1 MRKLTANAV
10 CNIRHAI
17 TVEGRPATEVAAK
30 HGISPTTAR
39 AVARGDRYSDILQA
53 RPIPGFESYLAYPN
67 GRVWST
73 NSGKFVK
80 AVRKSSAKT
89 KYYNLKN
96 NGTRRSVAVSR
107 IRSELFG

>member
-1 MRKLTANAV
+1 MRKLTVSAV

-17 TVEGRPATEVAAK
+17 TVEGRPATEVASK
-30 HGISPTTAR
+30 YGISPTTAR
-39 AVARGDRYSDILQA
+39 AVARGDRYSDIPQA
-53 RPIPGFESYLAYPN
+53 RPIPGFQSYLAYPN

-80 AVRKSSAKT
+80 AVKKSSAKT

-96 NGTRRSVAVSR
+96 SGTRRSVAVNT

>member
-1 MRKLTANAV
+1 MRKLTVSEV

-17 TVEGRPATEVAAK
+17 TVEGHPATKVASK

-39 AVARGDRYSDILQA
+39 AVARGDRYTDIPQA
-53 RPIPGFESYLAYPN
+53 MPVPGFQSYLAYPN

-73 NSGKFVK
+73 SSRRFVK
-80 AVRKSSAKT
+80 AVKKSSAKT

-96 NGTRRSVAVSR
+96 SGTRRSIPVSS